1 MLTVGRVSGLV
12 LVPELSRLGAAG
24 IDAGT
29 GTEVGA
35 SVVATV
41 VVRV

>member
-1 MLTVGRVSGLV
+1 MLTVGGASGLV
-12 LVPELSRLGAAG
+12 LPELSWLGAAC

-29 GTEVGA
+29 GIEVGA
-35 SVVATV
+35 SVVATA

>member
-1 MLTVGRVSGLV
+1 MLTVGGVSGRV
-12 LVPELSRLGAAG
+12 LVPELIWLGAAG

-35 SVVATV
+35 CVVATA